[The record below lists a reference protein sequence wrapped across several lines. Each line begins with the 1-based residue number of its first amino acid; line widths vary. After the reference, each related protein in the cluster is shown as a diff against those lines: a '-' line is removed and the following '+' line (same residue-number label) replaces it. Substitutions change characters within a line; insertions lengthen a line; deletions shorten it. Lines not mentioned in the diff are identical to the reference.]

1 MEKVTGSENRGPLSE
16 LETEA
21 EAEEEEP
28 GAAALEDPE
37 EQPANRLAAR
47 TAEQRSAM
55 PLRKCFF
62 ISVSSFLFKMMYFLL
77 PGIRRV
83 VHAFILTVL
92 AAEINFHFKRFSQN
106 TPKAG
111 KIE

>member
-37 EQPANRLAAR
+37 EQPANNDVFFVAGDTTRGPRLY
-47 TAEQRSAM
+47 
-55 PLRKCFF
+55 LN
-62 ISVSSFLFKMMYFLL
+62 
-77 PGIRRV
+77 G
-83 VHAFILTVL
+83 
-92 AAEINFHFKRFSQN
+92 
-106 TPKAG
+106 AG
-111 KIE
+111 C

>member
-37 EQPANRLAAR
+37 EQPTSIPAAI
-47 TAEQRSAM
+47 AGEQACCQDGRAKKRDALTKM
-55 PLRKCFF
+55 FF
-62 ISVSSFLFKMMYFLL
+62 HI
-77 PGIRRV
+77 G
-83 VHAFILTVL
+83 FILP
-92 AAEINFHFKRFSQN
+92 FQN
-106 TPKAG
+106 DVFFVAG
-111 KIE
+111 DTTRCPRLYLNGAGC

>member
-1 MEKVTGSENRGPLSE
+1 MEKVTGSEKSGPPS
-16 LETEA
+16 
-21 EAEEEEP
+21 AEEVEEAP
-28 GAAALEDPE
+28 EELDAAALEDPE

-62 ISVSSFLFKMMYFLL
+62 ISVSFFLFKN
-77 PGIRRV
+77 GIFFCRGYD
-83 VHAFILTVL
+83 ASSTPLSYTVL
-92 AAEINFHFKRFSQN
+92 GAEINFHFKRFSQN

>member
-37 EQPANRLAAR
+37 EQPANRLVAR

-83 VHAFILTVL
+83 VHAFILMPTEQVP
-92 AAEINFHFKRFSQN
+92 NFCFERES
-106 TPKAG
+106 P
-111 KIE
+111 EDM

>member
-1 MEKVTGSENRGPLSE
+1 MEKVTGSEKSGPPSVE
-16 LETEA
+16 EV
-21 EAEEEEP
+21 EEEPAEP

-62 ISVSSFLFKMMYFLL
+62 ISVSFFLFKMVYFLL

-92 AAEINFHFKRFSQN
+92 GAEINFHFKRFSQN

>member
-1 MEKVTGSENRGPLSE
+1 MDNVTGSENRGPLSE

-37 EQPANRLAAR
+37 EQPANRLVAR

-62 ISVSSFLFKMMYFLL
+62 ISVSSCQIFRIRSFVCTICNVLYFA
-77 PGIRRV
+77 
-83 VHAFILTVL
+83 VH
-92 AAEINFHFKRFSQN
+92 
-106 TPKAG
+106 
-111 KIE
+111 

>member
-37 EQPANRLAAR
+37 EQPANRLVAR

-55 PLRKCFF
+55 PTGNALSYRFHP
-62 ISVSSFLFKMMYFLL
+62 SFSK
-77 PGIRRV
+77 
-83 VHAFILTVL
+83 
-92 AAEINFHFKRFSQN
+92 
-106 TPKAG
+106 
-111 KIE
+111 

>member
-37 EQPANRLAAR
+37 EQPTSIPAAIA
-47 TAEQRSAM
+47 AEQRSAM
-55 PLRKCFF
+55 LYANAFSNLHSFSPGFLLILFDTAF
-62 ISVSSFLFKMMYFLL
+62 SFLLYCFY
-77 PGIRRV
+77 I
-83 VHAFILTVL
+83 
-92 AAEINFHFKRFSQN
+92 
-106 TPKAG
+106 
-111 KIE
+111 

>member
-1 MEKVTGSENRGPLSE
+1 MEKVTGSEKSGPPS
-16 LETEA
+16 
-21 EAEEEEP
+21 AEEVEEEPAEP

-62 ISVSSFLFKMMYFLL
+62 ISVSFFLFKNVFFA
-77 PGIRRV
+77 GDTTRRPR
-83 VHAFILTVL
+83 LYL
-92 AAEINFHFKRFSQN
+92 NG
-106 TPKAG
+106 AG
-111 KIE
+111 C